1 MRRLLNL
8 SHRLRAALDGSAAQ
22 LTRGRRDA
30 LQGRHSRAVRRFA
43 RAAQSGSPAGALE
56 MGRAYLLG
64 LGVPSCPAIAVRWL
78 SQAAL
83 AGETEAQLLLASLA
97 LQGITE
103 ASAAP
108 IFPGPGSRPGQ
119 EAECRSALYWSQRA
133 ADAGCAQAQALLGF
147 ILTSSTPALRDP
159 ERGTALYRQAAG
171 SGCPHGQLGWSLALL
186 TADPKADL
194 DEVRRL
200 LEAAALADL
209 PTAHCLLGILAESEI
224 DTEACL
230 SVAARHYRRG
240 AELGHAASQLRYGFA
255 LLHGRGVPADP
266 FQAETWLRRA
276 ALNGASQAAVILG
289 ALYAQSGALP
299 PNHAEAMIW
308 FRRAAE
314 AGHDDAARALAHLHL
329 HGLGTSAD
337 PQEAMRLLRQAA
349 DRGDLK
355 ARAELAALVLGGDGP
370 EADRLAA
377 VTCLREC
384 AEIGDMAAA
393 FNIGI
398 CCAEGVGVP
407 RDDEQAVAWFRRAAG
422 ELTVA
427 QYWYGR
433 MLAEGRGAPQ
443 DLYAARDL
451 FLRAAELGLQDAEVV
466 AGEMLANGRGG
477 PRDMPRARAL
487 FNRAAAAGHAG
498 ALYALGM
505 LARGACGEPED
516 RVAAASLLGRA
527 AASGHPVA
535 RRLLGASLPALAS
548 G

>member
-1 MRRLLNL
+1 MRRLLDF
-8 SHRLRAALDGSAAQ
+8 SKRLRAAPHGSAAQ

-30 LQGRHSRAVRRFA
+30 LRGRHSRAVRRFTRAA
-43 RAAQSGSPAGALE
+43 RAGSAAGALE

-83 AGETEAQLLLASLA
+83 AGESEAQLLLASLA

-108 IFPGPGSRPGQ
+108 IFPGPASRPGQ
-119 EAECRSALYWSQRA
+119 EAECRLALYWSQRA

-147 ILTSSTPALRDP
+147 ILTAGAPALRDP
-159 ERGTALYRQAAG
+159 ERGHALYRQAAE

-186 TADPKADL
+186 GADRPADL
-194 DEVRRL
+194 DQVRRL

-209 PTAHCLLGILAESEI
+209 PTAHCMLGILAESRI
-224 DTEACL
+224 DDAEGL
-230 SVAARHYRRG
+230 SVAARHYRKG
-240 AELGHAASQLRYGFA
+240 AALGHAGSQLRYGFA

-276 ALNGASQAAVILG
+276 ALNDAPQAAAILG
-289 ALYAQSGALP
+289 ALYAQAGALP
-299 PNHAEAMIW
+299 PNYAEAMIW

-329 HGLGTSAD
+329 HGLGTGAD
-337 PQEAMRLLRQAA
+337 PQEARRLLRQAG
-349 DRGDLK
+349 DRGNPA
-355 ARAELAALVLGGDGP
+355 ARAEHAALTLAGDGP

-377 VTCLREC
+377 VACLRER
-384 AEIGDMAAA
+384 AETGDMVAA
-393 FNIGI
+393 FNIGL

-407 RDDEQAVAWFRRAAG
+407 RDDEQAVAWFRRAAR

-433 MLAEGRGAPQ
+433 MLAEGRGTPQ
-443 DLYAARDL
+443 DLPAARDL
-451 FLRAAELGLQDAEVV
+451 FLRAAEQGLQDAEVV

-477 PRDMPRARAL
+477 PRDLPTARVL
-487 FNRAAAAGHAG
+487 FDRAAAAGHAG

-505 LARGACGEPED
+505 LARGACGESED
-516 RVAAASLLGRA
+516 RVAAAAFLGRA
-527 AASGHPVA
+527 AEGGHPAARGLLAGLFAAPASG
-535 RRLLGASLPALAS
+535 
-548 G
+548 

>member
-8 SHRLRAALDGSAAQ
+8 SQRLRAALDVSRAQ
-22 LTRGRRDA
+22 LIGGRREA
-30 LQGRHSRAVRRFA
+30 RQGRHLRAVRRFTHAA
-43 RAAQSGSPAGALE
+43 RAGSAAGALE
-56 MGRAYLLG
+56 LGRAYLLG
-64 LGVPSCPAIAVRWL
+64 LGVPSCPPVATRWL
-78 SQAAL
+78 AQAAL

-97 LQGITE
+97 LQGITQ
-103 ASAAP
+103 ASAEP
-108 IFPGPGSRPGQ
+108 IFAPPNTRPGQ
-119 EAECRSALYWSQRA
+119 EAECRSALYWGQMA
-133 ADAGCAQAQALLGF
+133 ADAGCAEGQALLGF
-147 ILTSSTPALRDP
+147 ILTSGAPALRDP
-159 ERGTALYRQAAG
+159 ERGHELYRQAAR

-186 TADPKADL
+186 TAVPEADL
-194 DEVRRL
+194 GEARRL

-209 PTAHCLLGILAESEI
+209 PTAHCVLGILAESDIETAA
-224 DTEACL
+224 DL

-240 AELGHAASQLRYGFA
+240 ADLGHAPSQLRYGLA
-255 LLHGRGVPADP
+255 LLRGRGVPADR

-276 ALNGASQAAVILG
+276 ALNDEPQAAAILG
-289 ALYAQSGALP
+289 GLYAQVGTLP
-299 PNHAEAMIW
+299 PNYAEAMIW

-314 AGHDDAARALAHLHL
+314 AGHDAAARALAHLLL

-337 PQEAMRLLRQAA
+337 PQEALRLLRQAA
-349 DRGDLK
+349 GRGNVE
-355 ARAELAALVLGGDGP
+355 ARAELAALALAGDGA

-377 VTCLREC
+377 VAYLRER
-384 AEIGDMAAA
+384 AEVGDMAAA
-393 FNIGI
+393 FDIGI

-407 RDDEQAVAWFRRAAG
+407 RDDEQAVGWFRRAAE
-422 ELTVA
+422 ELTIA

-443 DLYAARDL
+443 DLSAARDL
-451 FLRAAELGLQDAEVV
+451 FLRAAEQGLQDAEVV

-477 PRDMPRARAL
+477 PPDMPRARLL

-516 RVAAASLLGRA
+516 RVAAAWFLGRA
-527 AASGHPVA
+527 AESGHPVA
-535 RRLLGASLPALAS
+535 RRLLAAPLSALAS